1 MEFNSIERIAITSV
15 LIGMMNVDNDV
26 DVREVLYFNQI
37 QNIIGITQEEFK
49 QGKEQ
54 NILLSLVVIKT
65 MSDIKKFAIVK
76 MLTEMIK
83 ADGKEDVREM
93 QLFNIIIEST
103 GINKL
108 IQ

>member
-1 MEFNSIERIAITSV
+1 MEFNKIERIAITSI

-26 DVREVLYFNQI
+26 DLREVLYFNQI
-37 QNIIGITQEEFK
+37 QNTIGITQEEFE

-54 NILLSLVVIKT
+54 NILLSLVLIKT
-65 MSDIKKFAIVK
+65 MSDNKKLALVK
-76 MLTEMIK
+76 MLIEMIK
-83 ADGKEDVREM
+83 SDGKEAPQEM

-108 IQ
+108 L

>member
-1 MEFNSIERIAITSV
+1 MEFNKIERIAITSI

-26 DVREVLYFNQI
+26 DLREVLYFNRI
-37 QNIIGITQEEFK
+37 QNTIGITQEEFE

-54 NILLSLVVIKT
+54 NILLSLVLIKT
-65 MSDIKKFAIVK
+65 MSDNKKLALVK
-76 MLTEMIK
+76 MLIEMIK
-83 ADGKEDVREM
+83 ADGKEAPQEM

-108 IQ
+108 L